1 MFKYLKYIYYY
12 PLKLY
17 IVSANYLYFRKL
29 RVTGLKNIPLKGPL
43 IYAINHQNALLDPLV
58 IHAATWRNP
67 YFLTRGDVFK
77 NKLVDDFLRSIKMLP
92 IYRFRDGFDSI
103 KMNETIFDAAKD
115 ILNNGGVVGIFPEGS
130 HSLQYRMRPLK
141 KGVTRIA
148 FLAEKSADFQ
158 LNLKIIPIGIQYE
171 SHFFSKGRTL
181 VNIGKPIKVADFRE
195 EYLANENRG
204 IELLLGRI
212 YDSIKALILH
222 FSDEEAYERNLEI
235 FRQKRIYKRSLV
247 KQLEADQALVDSIEK
262 GIDYTEKSDSKNI
275 IGMILNG
282 TWLLLWRTVSFIP
295 KQCIELLIKKTVK
308 DPHFFGTM
316 RFTYTI
322 FLYPLIFFI
331 MFLLIRF
338 LLNWIS

>member
-1 MFKYLKYIYYY
+1 
-12 PLKLY
+12 
-17 IVSANYLYFRKL
+17 
-29 RVTGLKNIPLKGPL
+29 
-43 IYAINHQNALLDPLV
+43 
-58 IHAATWRNP
+58 
-67 YFLTRGDVFK
+67 
-77 NKLVDDFLRSIKMLP
+77 
-92 IYRFRDGFDSI
+92 
-103 KMNETIFDAAKD
+103 MNETIFDAAKD

-130 HSLQYRMRPLK
+130 HSLKYHMRPLK